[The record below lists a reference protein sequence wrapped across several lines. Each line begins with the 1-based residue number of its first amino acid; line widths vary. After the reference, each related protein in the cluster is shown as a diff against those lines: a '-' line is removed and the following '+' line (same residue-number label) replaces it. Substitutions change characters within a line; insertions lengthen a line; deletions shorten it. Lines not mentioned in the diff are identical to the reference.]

1 MKVGDLVHSVVHN
14 RAGTLVHLPRTPKY
28 TCIKPSGFVV
38 VIWSDGTRETVHLNN
53 LKVIA

>member
-1 MKVGDLVHSVVHN
+1 MKVGDLVHCVIHN
-14 RAGTLVHLPRTPKY
+14 RVGTLVHLPMTPKY

-53 LKVIA
+53 LRAVS

>member
-1 MKVGDLVHSVVHN
+1 MKVGDLVHSVVHD
-14 RAGTLVHLPRTPKY
+14 RVGTLVHLPRTPKY

-38 VIWSDGTRETVHLNN
+38 VLWSDGNRETVHLNN